1 MNTRNTK
8 RRFDSDSDSDYEPPL
23 KVSKNEIKKDNDKD
37 DDKDGIFWI
46 YELDLGD
53 DILNSTHKVMRHLI
67 GTSIEIPDNKIL
79 VISNLCIDSDS
90 DNSKYSYI
98 NISMIRNEDDY
109 PIKIV
114 SGIPNYLN
122 NNLNIRLCSKTKKLL
137 FQAEGNLF
145 NQVTL
150 TGYLI
155 DV

>member
-8 RRFDSDSDSDYEPPL
+8 RCFDSDSDSDYEPPL
-23 KVSKNEIKKDNDKD
+23 KVSKNEIKKDDDKD

-53 DILNSTHKVMRHLI
+53 DINNCTHKAMRHLI

-79 VISNLCIDSDS
+79 VISNLCIDSD
-90 DNSKYSYI
+90 NSKNSYI

-109 PIKIV
+109 PIKVI
-114 SGIPNYLN
+114 SGIPKYLN
-122 NNLNIRLCSKTKKLL
+122 NNLNIRLCSKTNKLL
-137 FQAEGNLF
+137 FQAEGIFF

-150 TGYLI
+150 TGYFI